1 MNQTMYVCQKKCWSE
16 LTEEVSSLFRV
27 AEQGRPN
34 SKLVLGHDPE
44 LIFMVFCQTS
54 HYKCTLLRVIGDMD
68 PRFSVILTLFHN
80 IVGDLR
86 STVICGRIPSKSNPV
101 CKDLGELDWSDRWAR
116 WSCQGGKAI

>member
-1 MNQTMYVCQKKCWSE
+1 MSKKCRSE

-27 AEQGRPN
+27 AEQRRPN

-54 HYKCTLLRVIGDMD
+54 HYECTLLRVIRHMD
-68 PRFSVILTLFHN
+68 PRLSVILTLFHN

-86 STVICGRIPSKSNPV
+86 STIIGGRTPGKSNPL
-101 CKDLGELDWSDRWAR
+101 CKDLGELDWSHRWAR
-116 WSCQGGKAI
+116 WSCGGGKAI